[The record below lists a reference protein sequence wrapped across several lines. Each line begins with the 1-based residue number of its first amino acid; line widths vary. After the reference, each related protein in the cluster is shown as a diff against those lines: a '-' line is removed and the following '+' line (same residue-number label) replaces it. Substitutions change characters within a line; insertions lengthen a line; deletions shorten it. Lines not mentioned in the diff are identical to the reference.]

1 MTGQLDKLCEKALD
15 ITFSSDEDGIHG
27 YSSMGSTE
35 NTYMMTELHK
45 LYSEIM
51 SHTIVHPMDMS
62 EQFHL
67 TPQQLEDFS
76 LPPPHIHTHSIDK
89 VSACIFKEK
98 LKEIIDNPL
107 SRGASRH
114 KKKKL
119 SDRRNKTIPH
129 SLSKDSGMVDHE
141 YIPLSPDNV
150 VSPQTNHHIR
160 PLSAP
165 SSRIHSVSEA
175 DDSHYHPVES
185 LPTSPV
191 NHFRSPTSLTTSV
204 SFSSS
209 QQELSDG
216 FSASDP
222 SGESGSIHSNSSS
235 KSRSQSP
242 TSSESGSFFASSLS
256 NLHRGSIPE
265 YGIGNKVGGSHGRRF
280 STPNSYTESV
290 TRSGTL
296 VRMQKRPSGMHTISI
311 RRKSVVSQSRVAR
324 VLKIILA
331 GDDRTVN
338 NMASAYAELKY
349 VICLVCVE

>member
-1 MTGQLDKLCEKALD
+1 
-15 ITFSSDEDGIHG
+15 
-27 YSSMGSTE
+27 
-35 NTYMMTELHK
+35 
-45 LYSEIM
+45 
-51 SHTIVHPMDMS
+51 
-62 EQFHL
+62 
-67 TPQQLEDFS
+67 
-76 LPPPHIHTHSIDK
+76 
-89 VSACIFKEK
+89 
-98 LKEIIDNPL
+98 
-107 SRGASRH
+107 
-114 KKKKL
+114 
-119 SDRRNKTIPH
+119 
-129 SLSKDSGMVDHE
+129 MVDHE

-242 TSSESGSFFASSLS
+242 TS
-256 NLHRGSIPE
+256 
-265 YGIGNKVGGSHGRRF
+265 
-280 STPNSYTESV
+280 YTESV